1 MCERRNYLKGERGK
15 RGHRGQ
21 EGLQGI
27 PGATGPQGEKGEI
40 GLQGIPGATGPQGNN
55 GIQGLQGPT
64 GPEGNVGLQGIQ
76 GPTGL
81 QGIQGPQ
88 GEIGIQGIQG
98 PTGPQGNVGLPGANN
113 DTGESMPHPNM
124 QPYLAVNFIINVD
137 GSFPNPNVVSATPY
151 LGEIRLMAGSIV
163 PKGWMICDGTM
174 LLKNDYMLLFG
185 VIGNMF
191 GGDAITTFALPD
203 FRSRVPL
210 HVSPSYIIGQS
221 GGLEEVTLDVSQLAI
236 HNHA

>member
-15 RGHRGQ
+15 RGHRGP

-40 GLQGIPGATGPQGNN
+40 GLQGIPGATGPQGEIGLQGIPGATGPQGNV

-64 GPEGNVGLQGIQ
+64 GPEGIQ
-76 GPTGL
+76 G
-81 QGIQGPQ
+81 
-88 GEIGIQGIQG
+88 E
-98 PTGPQGNVGLPGANN
+98 PGANN
-113 DTGESMPHPNM
+113 NTGGGLPHPNM
-124 QPYLAVNFIINVD
+124 QPYLAVNFIINID

-174 LLKNDYMLLFG
+174 LLKNDFMLLFG

-210 HVSPSYIIGQS
+210 HVSQNYTIGQS
-221 GGLEEVTLDVSQLAI
+221 GGFESVTLDVSQLAI
-236 HNHA
+236 HNHV

>member
-15 RGHRGQ
+15 RGHRGP

-40 GLQGIPGATGPQGNN
+40 GLQGIPGATGPQGII
-55 GIQGLQGPT
+55 GTQGLQGPT
-64 GPEGNVGLQGIQ
+64 GEKGEIGLQGPTGNNGIQ

-81 QGIQGPQ
+81 QG
-88 GEIGIQGIQG
+88 
-98 PTGPQGNVGLPGANN
+98 NVGPAGANN
-113 DTGESMPHPNM
+113 DAGNNLPHTNM
-124 QPYLAVNFIINVD
+124 QPYLAVNFIINTD
-137 GSFPNPNVVSATPY
+137 GSFPNPHVVSATPY

-174 LLKNDYMLLFG
+174 LLKNDYMLLFA

-210 HVSPSYIIGQS
+210 HVSPNYIIGQS
-221 GGLEEVTLDVSQLAI
+221 GGLEEVTLSVSQLAI
-236 HNHA
+236 HNHS

>member
-15 RGHRGQ
+15 RGHRGP

-27 PGATGPQGEKGEI
+27 PGATGPQGEI
-40 GLQGIPGATGPQGNN
+40 GLQGIPGATGPQGE
-55 GIQGLQGPT
+55 I
-64 GPEGNVGLQGIQ
+64 
-76 GPTGL
+76 
-81 QGIQGPQ
+81 GIQGPQ
-88 GEIGIQGIQG
+88 GNVGLQG
-98 PTGPQGNVGLPGANN
+98 PTGPQGNVGIQGERGEQGIQGIQGIQGPTGNVGPPGANN
-113 DTGESMPHPNM
+113 DAGGGTGHPNM
-124 QPYLAVNFIINVD
+124 QPYLAVNFIINID

-163 PKGWMICDGTM
+163 PKGWMICDGAM

-210 HVSPSYIIGQS
+210 HVSPNYIIGQS
-221 GGLEEVTLDVSQLAI
+221 AGQEEVTLSVSQLAI

>member
-15 RGHRGQ
+15 RGHRGP

-27 PGATGPQGEKGEI
+27 PGATGPRGGI
-40 GLQGIPGATGPQGNN
+40 GLQ
-55 GIQGLQGPT
+55 
-64 GPEGNVGLQGIQ
+64 
-76 GPTGL
+76 
-81 QGIQGPQ
+81 
-88 GEIGIQGIQG
+88 
-98 PTGPQGNVGLPGANN
+98 GPQGNVGIQGERGEQGEQGEQGIQGERGEQGGQGETGPPGANN
-113 DTGESMPHPNM
+113 DAGGGVAHPNM
-124 QPYLAVNFIINVD
+124 QPYLAVNFIINID

-210 HVSPSYIIGQS
+210 HVSQNYTIGQS
-221 GGLEEVTLDVSQLAI
+221 GGFESVTLDVSQLAI